1 MAWRTVIVGVVMAM
15 GGLLGSAFHLTVH
28 EEIPFGLAGIVLCT
42 VPGITVGVFAE
53 KWVKSDT

>member
-1 MAWRTVIVGVVMAM
+1 MIVGVVMAM

-28 EEIPFGLAGIVLCT
+28 EEIPFGLAEIVLCT